1 MIRSMT
7 GFGKAECELAG
18 KRVTVEIRSLN
29 SRQLD
34 INLKLPAIYR
44 EKEALLRNQIAS
56 RLSRG
61 KIDVI
66 IFIDQVATDQ
76 VATDQ
81 VSFINKAVVKHY
93 FDELEKTAK
102 ELNINENDPLEMM
115 KMALRMPD
123 TLINYRTRPDEKE
136 WDTVHNSFLYAV
148 DRADKY
154 RAGEGE
160 AMKSDLQNRIS
171 AIETSLSAIDRF
183 EGTRIDNI
191 RTRLQQN
198 LNEFLSNNNIDRN
211 RFEQEIIFY
220 LEKLDITEEKVRLKN
235 HIDYLKDTLNGEE
248 ASGKKLGFIS
258 QEIGREINTIGSKA
272 NDFNIQKLVVQMK
285 DDLEKIKE
293 QSLNIL

>member
-1 MIRSMT
+1 MT
-7 GFGKAECELAG
+7 GFGKAECEPAG

-34 INLKLPAIYR
+34 INLKLPVIFK
-44 EKEALLRNQIAS
+44 EKEAVLRNLVAS

-61 KIDVI
+61 KIDVTI
-66 IFIDQVATDQ
+66 ITDQTATDQ
-76 VATDQ
+76 VP
-81 VSFINKAVVKHY
+81 FINKAVVKHY
-93 FDELEKTAK
+93 FEELEKTAK
-102 ELNINENDPLEMM
+102 ELNLREGDPLEMM

-123 TLINYRTRPDEKE
+123 TLINYQTGPDEME
-136 WDTVHNSFLYAV
+136 WETVYSSFLEAV
-148 DRADKY
+148 DRTDRY

-160 AMKSDLQNRIS
+160 ALEYDLQKRIS
-171 AIETSLSAIDRF
+171 AIEFSLSAIEKF
-183 EGTRIDNI
+183 ERQRIENI
-191 RTRLQQN
+191 RKRLQQN
-198 LNEFLSNNNIDRN
+198 LNEFLGDNNIDRN

-220 LEKLDITEEKVRLKN
+220 LDKLDITEEKVRLKK
-235 HIDYLKDTLNGEE
+235 HLDYLRDTLDSEE

-293 QSLNIL
+293 QLLNIL

>member
-1 MIRSMT
+1 MT

-18 KRVTVEIRSLN
+18 TRVTVEIRSLN

-34 INLKLPAIYR
+34 INLKLPAVYR

-56 RLSRG
+56 RLIRG
-61 KIDVI
+61 KIDVTI
-66 IFIDQVATDQ
+66 LIDQVATDQ

-81 VSFINKAVVKHY
+81 LPFINKAVVKHY
-93 FDELEKTAK
+93 FEELKKTTK
-102 ELNINENDPLEMM
+102 VLNIKENYPLEMM

-123 TLINYRTRPDEKE
+123 TLINYRIVPDEKE
-136 WDTVHNSFLYAV
+136 WETVYSSFLEAV
-148 DRADKY
+148 DRTDKY

-171 AIETSLSAIDRF
+171 AIEACLLEIDRF
-183 EGTRIDNI
+183 EGTRIENI

-235 HIDYLKDTLNGEE
+235 HLDYLKDTLNGEE

-258 QEIGREINTIGSKA
+258 QELGREINTIGSKA